1 MTGRDWQAWHR
12 AYEDPASR
20 LSRRLEVVQGYLR
33 TALDRQRPG
42 PIRLLSL
49 CAGEGRD
56 VIGVLRDHPRRDDVQ
71 GVLVEADPV
80 LADRAGAAI
89 AEAGLHGQLSV
100 IVGDAGSTDTSAIAV
115 PVHLLLLCGI
125 FGNIS
130 DDDVD
135 YTVRNASRFLE
146 EDGIVIWTRHPEP
159 PDLTVS
165 IRQWFAESGFLE
177 LGFEAPEELRF
188 GVGCHRLIAEPE
200 AFASGVRLFR
210 FLDPAAG

>member
-80 LADRAGAAI
+80 LADRAGTAI
-89 AEAGLHGQLSV
+89 AEADLHGQLSV
-100 IVGDAGSTDTSAIAV
+100 LVGDAGTTDTYAIAV
-115 PVHLLLLCGI
+115 PADVLLLCGI
-125 FGNIS
+125 FGNVT
-130 DDDVD
+130 DDDVE
-135 YTVRNASRFLE
+135 YTVRKASTLCSE
-146 EDGIVIWTRHPEP
+146 GATVLWTRHTAP
-159 PDLTVS
+159 PDLTVR
-165 IRQWFAESGFLE
+165 IRQWFAESGFVE
-177 LGFEAPEELRF
+177 VGFEAPEEWRY
-188 GVGCHRLIAEPE
+188 GVGAHRLIAEPE
-200 AFASGVRLFR
+200 GFPADLRLFS
-210 FLDPAAG
+210 FVS

>member
-1 MTGRDWQAWHR
+1 MTDWSAWH
-12 AYEDPASR
+12 EDYDDPTSR
-20 LSRRLEVVQGYLR
+20 LSRRLAAVQDFLR
-33 TALDRQRPG
+33 LALDRQPPG

-71 GVLVEADPV
+71 GLLVEADPV
-80 LADRAGAAI
+80 VADRAGTAI
-89 AEAGLHGQLSV
+89 AEADLHGQLSV
-100 IVGDAGSTDTSAIAV
+100 LVGDAGTTDTFTIAV
-115 PVHLLLLCGI
+115 PADIVLLCGI

-135 YTVRNASRFLE
+135 YTVRNASRLCN
-146 EDGIVIWTRHPEP
+146 EDAVVLWTRHTSP

-177 LGFEAPEELRF
+177 LGFVAPEEWRY
-188 GVGCHRLIAEPE
+188 GVGCHRLIAEPD
-200 AFASGVRLFR
+200 AFAAGLRLFR
-210 FLDPAAG
+210 FVDR

>member
-1 MTGRDWQAWHR
+1 MTGRDWQRWHEE
-12 AYEDPASR
+12 YEDPSSR
-20 LSRRLEVVQGYLR
+20 LSARLEVVQSFLR
-33 TALDRQRPG
+33 LALDRRPPG

-80 LADRAGAAI
+80 LAQRAGEAI
-89 AEAGLHGQLSV
+89 AAADLHGQLSV
-100 IVGDAGSTDTSAIAV
+100 LVGDAGTTDTYAIAV
-115 PVHLLLLCGI
+115 PADVLLLCGI
-125 FGNIS
+125 FGNIT

-135 YTVRNASRFLE
+135 YTVRNASRLCE
-146 EDGIVIWTRHPEP
+146 EDAVVIWTRHTEP

-177 LGFEAPEELRF
+177 LGFTAPPAWGF

-200 AFASGVRLFR
+200 AFAAGLRLFR
-210 FLDPAAG
+210 FVDR

>member
-1 MTGRDWQAWHR
+1 MTDWGAWHTE
-12 AYEDPASR
+12 YDDPTSR
-20 LSRRLEVVQGYLR
+20 LSLRLAVVQRFLAA
-33 TALDRQRPG
+33 ALDRRPPG

-71 GVLVEADPV
+71 GVLVEADPG
-80 LADRAGAAI
+80 LADRAGIAI
-89 AEAGLHGQLSV
+89 AGAGLEGQLSV
-100 IVGDAGSTDTSAIAV
+100 LLGDAGTTDTYAIAV
-115 PVHLLLLCGI
+115 PADVVLLCGI

-135 YTVRNASRFLE
+135 YTVRNASRLCE
-146 EDGIVIWTRHPEP
+146 EDASVIWTRHPTP

-177 LGFEAPEELRF
+177 VGFEAPEEHGF
-188 GVGCHRLIAEPE
+188 GVGCHRLIAEPD
-200 AFASGVRLFR
+200 AFASGLRLFR
-210 FLDPAAG
+210 FLER